1 MESNFDDFS
10 KSFYVEND
18 FSKISL
24 QIETDD
30 FTNKNDIFEF
40 MLDLLLIGVK
50 KFGLNIEKIQMHF
63 DRIDSKIVYVTENEF
78 ISCPYIITQDLKIVK
93 TYDSNDF
100 VASYFNSDLSK
111 WIYFRFSI
119 EHISL

>member
-10 KSFYVEND
+10 KSFYVDND

-30 FTNKNDIFEF
+30 ITNKNDIFEF

-50 KFGLNIEKIQMHF
+50 KFGLNVEKIQMHF
-63 DRIDSKIVYVTENEF
+63 DRIDSKIIYLTKNEI
-78 ISCPYIITQDLKIVK
+78 ISCPYIITQDLKIIK
-93 TYDSNDF
+93 MYDSDDL
-100 VASYFNSDLSK
+100 VASYFYDNK
-111 WIYFRFSI
+111 WIYFRFAI
-119 EHISL
+119 ERISL